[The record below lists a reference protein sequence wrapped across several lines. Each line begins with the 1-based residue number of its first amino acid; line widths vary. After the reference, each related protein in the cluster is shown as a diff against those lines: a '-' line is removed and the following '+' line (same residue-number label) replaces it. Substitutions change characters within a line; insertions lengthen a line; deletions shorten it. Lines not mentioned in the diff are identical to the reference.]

1 MVFSESHFCPKATQ
15 EGTGSIPSP
24 RPDGRG
30 PSLAWTS
37 PRADGSFY
45 EGRRFVP
52 RAVSGEWTV
61 FRKILGKPLT
71 REVSER
77 MFLFWSKQKTCPGA
91 VTSQCGRARP
101 ETPSLRA
108 ASVPLLTST
117 SFLLCAAFPT
127 HLTRAWLNYQHP
139 WRPQAQQDS
148 FRKIYF
154 TFLVTL
160 NVSVILIEP
169 M

>member
-1 MVFSESHFCPKATQ
+1 
-15 EGTGSIPSP
+15 
-24 RPDGRG
+24 
-30 PSLAWTS
+30 
-37 PRADGSFY
+37 
-45 EGRRFVP
+45 
-52 RAVSGEWTV
+52 
-61 FRKILGKPLT
+61 
-71 REVSER
+71 

-101 ETPSLRA
+101 ETPSLHA

-117 SFLLCAAFPT
+117 SFLLCAAFLT

-139 WRPQAQQDS
+139 WRPRAQQDS

-160 NVSVILIEP
+160 DVSVILIEP
-169 M
+169 MGTLARTPRSWLPGCPLSYGTTSTGLNPCGKNPLPVGIP